1 MITVICLGSKACDL
15 GEIFENSKEYIVKLI
30 DKEIEGDNCF
40 SIKEQNTPEDY
51 ELKTPDMREYFSDIS
66 DDVLFIT
73 SGDSEVLSCSLKIL
87 QQIKHKKI
95 SIAYLRPTLDFL
107 TIKGQMQDKLA
118 FNVLQEYTR
127 SGLFDNIYLFG
138 DSSIE
143 VLMSDTSINEYD
155 KKYYNL
161 IYNSLTNYLKLDNVD
176 CLINNANRPS
186 NISKIITFGYY
197 DVSSDVE
204 SLFYPI
210 KYCDSKIYN
219 FYINEESLNTDKI
232 LHKKIKEKIKNK
244 NVDTTKCS
252 YTIKAT
258 TAEQNFCYVV
268 AYSKLIQE

>member
-40 SIKEQNTPEDY
+40 SIKQQNTPEDY

-197 DVSSDVE
+197 DVSSDIE

-252 YTIKAT
+252 YTIRAT